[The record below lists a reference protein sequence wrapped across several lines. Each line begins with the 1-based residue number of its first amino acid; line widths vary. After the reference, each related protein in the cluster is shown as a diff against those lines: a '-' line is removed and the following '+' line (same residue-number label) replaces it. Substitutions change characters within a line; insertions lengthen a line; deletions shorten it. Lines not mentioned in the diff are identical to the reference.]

1 MAAMNKVTALFLDHL
16 QHSPALEAVEAWV
29 SALQAC
35 DEAPEGVKAASFR
48 YMAAIDRELLAFM
61 ATVDVAEAATRLQE

>member
-16 QHSPALEAVEAWV
+16 QHSPALEAWV